1 MIGDGPAS
9 GCDRGAVLDRELA
22 RGQLGAECPHG
33 RAGRPDEFDPGG
45 LASVWKSGLLGQEPV
60 AGMDGLGSAIMCDL
74 DDAIELEIRLGCSG
88 SADVMS
94 LVAVTAADP

>member
-22 RGQLGAECPHG
+22 RGQLGAECAHR

-45 LASVWKSGLLGQEPV
+45 LASVWKSGLLGQEPI
-60 AGMDGLGSAIMCDL
+60 AGMDGLGSAIVRDL
-74 DDAIELEIRLGCSG
+74 DDAIELQIRLGWSG
-88 SADVMS
+88 AADVMR
-94 LVAVTAADP
+94 LICVAD